1 MIPGNGHLEGFWDG
15 APDRNREEGGGR
27 ILGRDSPMRITRIKY
42 LVDLGMGV
50 MFLACFLTGIVKW
63 PGFLQVFG
71 LSEFLLPLNRISLL
85 HDRSGFLLGV
95 LVFAHHALNWKWVV
109 ATTRDIIQ
117 KGW

>member
-1 MIPGNGHLEGFWDG
+1 
-15 APDRNREEGGGR
+15 
-27 ILGRDSPMRITRIKY
+27 MRITRIKY

-50 MFLACFLTGIVKW
+50 MFLACLLSGIIKW

-71 LSEFLLPLNRISLL
+71 LSEFRLPMNQISLL

-95 LVFAHHALNWKWVV
+95 LVFAHLALNWRWVV
-109 ATTRDIIQ
+109 ATTRDILQ